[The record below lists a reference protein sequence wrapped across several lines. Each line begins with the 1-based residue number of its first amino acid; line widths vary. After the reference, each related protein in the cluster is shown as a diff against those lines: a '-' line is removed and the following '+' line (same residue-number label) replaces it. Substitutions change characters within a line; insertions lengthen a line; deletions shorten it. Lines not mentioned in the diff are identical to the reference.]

1 VSNTV
6 PAVSPHHVAVF
17 RVLWRTVNV
26 LLIASLLF
34 VGYSATWEYSVRRYL
49 KGFSDAI
56 VPSTATTEEKVDSIL
71 TWIRSGA
78 PRPLAPNLDE
88 LSIRDPETT
97 LNYSQLLAICG
108 TATNAFLNLSRSAG
122 LDARRLLLL
131 TPERTT
137 KHVVAEV
144 LVDGRW
150 IIVDPT
156 YRIILRDAQGHT
168 LTRKDLQNPAIFT
181 QATGGIPGYR
191 PIYNYESFAH
201 VRIARLPL
209 DGLGLRYFLRKVYP
223 SWDEDFD
230 WSLLLERE
238 SFFFFFVSSL
248 VFIFFFLI
256 RLVLAWYADH
266 RLLVP
271 RFHFRRHVVQAG
283 ATFLSPPEIEE

>member
-1 VSNTV
+1 V
-6 PAVSPHHVAVF
+6 PAATPRQVAIF
-17 RVLWRTVNV
+17 RVLWRTVNAM
-26 LLIASLLF
+26 LIVSLLF

-56 VPSTATTEEKVDSIL
+56 VPSPANPEEKIDAIL

-78 PRPLAPNLDE
+78 PRPLASNLDE
-88 LSIRDPETT
+88 LSIRDPENT

-122 LDARRLLLL
+122 LEVRRLLLL

-144 LVDGRW
+144 RVDGRW
-150 IIVDPT
+150 IIVDPA

-168 LTRKDLQNPAIFT
+168 LTRNDLQSPAIFA
-181 QATGGIPGYR
+181 QATGGIPGYL
-191 PIYNYESFAH
+191 PIYSYQNFAH
-201 VRIARLPL
+201 VRLARLPL
-209 DGLGLRYFLRKVYP
+209 DGLGLRNLLRRLDP

-238 SFFFFFVSSL
+238 SFFFFFISSFL
-248 VFIFFFLI
+248 FIFFFLV
-256 RLVLAWYADH
+256 RFLLAWYADH
-266 RLLVP
+266 YLRVP
-271 RFHFRRHVVQAG
+271 RFRFRRHMARAG
-283 ATFLSPPEIEE
+283 ATFFSPPEIEE